1 MLTRLI
7 YFFMFYFFCSGHF
20 FFFILLTTY
29 IFQNFSH
36 LCVQKFRC
44 DYFNFHTGCGNS
56 FGLPSTTYL
65 RSRGDANTISAPCSF
80 KEVEQALELA
90 LYEMS
95 FIHIKCLFFHI
106 FETFY
111 FMKEHTVGLQKCWVT
126 CLNMRQNYPN
136 YRHCGRGRGG
146 PTYV

>member
-95 FIHIKCLFFHI
+95 LKPNQMLIFSYFWNFLFY
-106 FETFY
+106 E
-111 FMKEHTVGLQKCWVT
+111 
-126 CLNMRQNYPN
+126 R
-136 YRHCGRGRGG
+136 
-146 PTYV
+146 TYSGIAKVLGHMPQYEAKLP